1 LRTGPDKYNMPKGLD
16 NPDQGDDDSLNFV
29 ADKTASH

>member
-16 NPDQGDDDSLNFV
+16 NPDSP
-29 ADKTASH
+29 ASRAE